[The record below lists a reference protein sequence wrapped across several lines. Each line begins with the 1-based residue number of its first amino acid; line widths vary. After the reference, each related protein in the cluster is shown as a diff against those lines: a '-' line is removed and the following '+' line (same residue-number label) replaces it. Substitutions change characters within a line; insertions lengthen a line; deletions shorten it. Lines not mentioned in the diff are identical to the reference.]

1 LSGQALT
8 GTGADPVPLIDK
20 TSKCRRRS
28 MLEELRETTQA
39 HSSWLASRD
48 VHHSELALAHIIFL
62 PLRCQYSTVPHQN
75 REVHQ
80 HTDTEF
86 RDYHL
91 PNSQID
97 GRTGIEPMRQIM
109 RLLMNPKHVSPTGGA
124 NRFSSPPR
132 GILNNRTPAQF
143 LGIMVAVTTLCLAAL
158 PVWAQESSEIAKQAQ
173 NPIASLISVPIE
185 NDFNPQTGINKQD
198 SYVLEMKPVVPFKLS
213 NDWTLITRTIIPVIQ
228 VPDLAPGVDGTT
240 GVGDV
245 QLSLFLSPA
254 KAGPVIWGAG
264 PVVSFPTASQEILGT
279 KKVSVGPTVVVLRI
293 QGHWLFGTLVQNLFS
308 VAGPAAR
315 PDVNQMLL
323 QPFANYNL
331 PHGWYLTSSPIITA
345 NWEVNPNQR
354 WVVPVGGGFGKIVH
368 FGKLPVNMYTQFF
381 RNVERPDGTTHWSA
395 RFQAQLLFPKHKQE
409 KQ

>member
-1 LSGQALT
+1 MRHITSHLT
-8 GTGADPVPLIDK
+8 
-20 TSKCRRRS
+20 
-28 MLEELRETTQA
+28 
-39 HSSWLASRD
+39 
-48 VHHSELALAHIIFL
+48 
-62 PLRCQYSTVPHQN
+62 
-75 REVHQ
+75 
-80 HTDTEF
+80 
-86 RDYHL
+86 
-91 PNSQID
+91 
-97 GRTGIEPMRQIM
+97 
-109 RLLMNPKHVSPTGGA
+109 NPKPVLPHGGA
-124 NRFSSPPR
+124 EPSLGDPR
-132 GILNNRTPAQF
+132 LMPTKRTRAHVARVHAPCLAV
-143 LGIMVAVTTLCLAAL
+143 MVVMSTLCPAVL

-173 NPIASLISVPIE
+173 NPIASLISVPLE

-331 PHGWYLTSSPIITA
+331 RHGWYLTSSPIITA

-409 KQ
+409 KK